1 MKKLI
6 LSLALAVAMVSC
18 TKNEDDNSTITAE
31 EAGINAKL
39 DIAND
44 DVADI
49 VAEEESNTYA
59 NSLSG
64 KTTEDLN
71 STLSN
76 CATVTRVPAF
86 GTPITPGTLVTKT
99 IDFGTTPCVLNN
111 GNTVSGKI
119 IITFTYQPTAASHTI
134 TYTFDNFHH
143 NGILFV
149 GDKTFT
155 RIMTVATATSPSHPI
170 VTMNMDVTAT
180 FPNGNSYT
188 RVGQRIREIIDG
200 FGTPVFT
207 DNIYRVTGSWT
218 TTFPSTT
225 IQYSTITTPLIV
237 KMSCMV
243 VNKPL
248 LVKGVITIVRNN
260 NTATLDYGD
269 GACDNLA
276 VFTIN
281 GNSYNIVIGNYL
293 LSLIKKNVLI
303 SQDVFFMIYLPVGR
317 RPHRYLFHG
326 FGGLLPQCCFF
337 LKPLYNYQ
345 SIHRKPAGIRHHQ
358 SDCIRLN

>member
-18 TKNEDDNSTITAE
+18 TKNEDDDNSTITAE

-39 DIAND
+39 DMAND

-49 VAEEESNTYA
+49 VTREEESTYA
-59 NSLSG
+59 NTTSG
-64 KTTEDLN
+64 KTTEDN
-71 STLSN
+71 TTLST

-99 IDFGTTPCVLNN
+99 IDFGTTPCVLDN

-119 IITFTYQPTAASHTI
+119 IISFTYQPSAPSHTI
-134 TYTFDNFHH
+134 TYTFDNFRH

-149 GDKTFT
+149 GNKTFT
-155 RIMTVATATSPSHPI
+155 RVMSAATPSSPSHPI

-188 RVGQRIREIIDG
+188 RVGQRVREIIEG
-200 FGTPVFT
+200 FGTPAFL

-218 TTFPSTT
+218 TTFPNTSVQT
-225 IQYSTITTPLIV
+225 STITTPLIV
-237 KMSCMV
+237 KMSCIAQ
-243 VNKPL
+243 NKPL
-248 LVKGVITIVRNN
+248 LVQGVITIVRNN

-269 GACDNLA
+269 GTCDNLA

-281 GNSYNIVIGNYL
+281 GNSYNIVIGN
-293 LSLIKKNVLI
+293 
-303 SQDVFFMIYLPVGR
+303 
-317 RPHRYLFHG
+317 
-326 FGGLLPQCCFF
+326 
-337 LKPLYNYQ
+337 
-345 SIHRKPAGIRHHQ
+345 
-358 SDCIRLN
+358 

>member
-6 LSLALAVAMVSC
+6 LSLALAIAMVSC
-18 TKNEDDNSTITAE
+18 SKNEDDNSTITAE
-31 EAGINAKL
+31 EAQINAKL

-49 VAEEESNTYA
+49 VAQQEMSTYSNTTT
-59 NSLSG
+59 G
-64 KTTEDLN
+64 RTTEDDN
-71 STLSN
+71 SILSN

-99 IDFGTTPCVLNN
+99 IDFGTTPCQLDN
-111 GNTVSGKI
+111 GNYVSGKI
-119 IITFTYQPTAASHTI
+119 IITFTYQPDATSHTI
-134 TYTFDNFHH
+134 TYTFDNFRH

-149 GDKTFT
+149 GNKTFT
-155 RIMTVATATSPSHPI
+155 RTMTAATPSSPSHPI

-188 RVGQRIREIIDG
+188 RVGQRIREIIAG
-200 FGTPVFT
+200 FDTPAIWT
-207 DNIYRVTGSWT
+207 DNVYRVTGSWT
-218 TTFPSTT
+218 TSFPNTT

-237 KMSCMV
+237 KLSCAV

-248 LVKGVITIVRNN
+248 LVQGVITIVRNG

-269 GACDNLA
+269 GTCDNLA

-281 GNSYNIVIGNYL
+281 GNSYNINIGN
-293 LSLIKKNVLI
+293 
-303 SQDVFFMIYLPVGR
+303 
-317 RPHRYLFHG
+317 
-326 FGGLLPQCCFF
+326 
-337 LKPLYNYQ
+337 
-345 SIHRKPAGIRHHQ
+345 
-358 SDCIRLN
+358 

>member
-18 TKNEDDNSTITAE
+18 TKNEDEDNATITAE

-49 VAEEESNTYA
+49 VAQEESNTYS
-59 NSLSG
+59 NTTSG
-64 KTTEDLN
+64 KTTEDPN
-71 STLSN
+71 STMSN

-86 GTPITPGTLVTKT
+86 GTPITPGTQVTKT
-99 IDFGTTPCVLNN
+99 IDFGTTPCTLDN

-119 IITFTYQPTAASHTI
+119 IITFVYQPNAPSHTI
-134 TYTFDNFHH
+134 NYTFDNFRH
-143 NGILFV
+143 NAILFV
-149 GDKTFT
+149 GSKTFT
-155 RIMTVATATSPSHPI
+155 RIMTVATANSPSHPI

-188 RVGQRIREIIDG
+188 RVGQRIREIMDG
-200 FGTPVFT
+200 FGTPIFT

-218 TTFPSTT
+218 TTFPNTA
-225 IQYSTITTPLIV
+225 IQTSTITTPLMV
-237 KMSCMV
+237 KASCML

-260 NTATLDYGD
+260 NIATLDYGD

-281 GNSYNIVIGNYL
+281 GNSYNIIIGN
-293 LSLIKKNVLI
+293 
-303 SQDVFFMIYLPVGR
+303 
-317 RPHRYLFHG
+317 
-326 FGGLLPQCCFF
+326 
-337 LKPLYNYQ
+337 
-345 SIHRKPAGIRHHQ
+345 
-358 SDCIRLN
+358 